1 MPRPVGRGRSEL
13 ACRARSRGGGNTDEA
28 AWISDGAPLPCSIGA
43 PHRQAKAVL
52 FTQGRRSPKRQV
64 SRHSSTPQR
73 AGGAEV
79 DHPDKNPENKETA
92 EASFRKVAE
101 AYEVLR
107 DPEKRRRYDTFGPA
121 GLEGAGPGV
130 HGGFSRNHADNIF
143 NAFFGGPDWGPKS
156 DYLFSTPCDYGD
168 QLATDSAAARDRPV
182 QPLRE
187 SRPQSSGRGKS
198 QDPFGLGGGL
208 LGGEPSRFSFDTGA
222 GAPGRPRR
230 AAHAAHAKPPGV
242 SVVVRGLTKAPEHN
256 GRSAQICRW
265 DEARERYDV
274 RLDAGDMLS
283 LRPGSVVQL
292 CAVEMTALESRPELN
307 GLRGRIFGFDEAPE
321 AGTGCSWTTSPRP
334 SPCSPPTACSWTRA
348 CGCCSG
354 ACPAHRS

>member
-1 MPRPVGRGRSEL
+1 MAPCPADLRAKDHYRVLGVDKGTTDAEL
-13 ACRARSRGGGNTDEA
+13 ARAY
-28 AWISDGAPLPCSIGA
+28 
-43 PHRQAKAVL
+43 
-52 FTQGRRSPKRQV
+52 KRL
-64 SRHSSTPQR
+64 
-73 AGGAEV
+73 ALKY
-79 DHPDKNPENKETA
+79 HPDKNPENKETA

-156 DYLFSTPCDYGD
+156 DYLFSTPCDYG
-168 QLATDSAAARDRPV
+168 
-182 QPLRE
+182 
-187 SRPQSSGRGKS
+187 
-198 QDPFGLGGGL
+198 DPFGLGGGL

-292 CAVEMTALESRPELN
+292 CAVEVTALESRPELN
-307 GLRGRIFGFDEAPE
+307 GLRGRIFGFDEARGRYRVLLDDLATAVALQPANCVLLDEGVRVVLRGLSSSPE
-321 AGTGCSWTTSPRP
+321 LNGQMAQVRGVERASSRYTVCSQGGR
-334 SPCSPPTACSWTRA
+334 CVKVKYDNVIC
-348 CGCCSG
+348 
-354 ACPAHRS
+354 